1 MCPNGRITQNWNSKL
16 DADQVNNIIE
26 QVTRVA
32 SAEGVPSRFG
42 ARFDQLYIFDLL
54 KRMFLPAGYPN
65 TISPGT
71 WLLHGHIGRHNGRVA

>member
-1 MCPNGRITQNWNSKL
+1 MCPNGRITQNWNLKR
-16 DADQVNNIIE
+16 DADRVNNIIIE

-32 SAEGVPSRFG
+32 SVEGVPSRFG

-54 KRMFLPAGYPN
+54 KRMFLPVGYPN

-71 WLLHGHIGRHNGRVA
+71 WLLHSHSRHNGRVA